1 MNGKVN
7 DGTMART
14 VTIEVTQEFAGMRL
28 DNFLVKQFPDLSRSR
43 CQQVIRDGRVKIDG
57 ATVTKPGFIL
67 RGKERIEVELPEPE
81 PTTLQPEPIPL
92 SVLYEDDDLLVVDK
106 PRGMVVHP
114 GAGVRRGT
122 LVNALLAMEIPLSDI
137 AGPDRLGIVHRLDK
151 GTSGVMVVAKTNFA
165 HLKLAQQFAEHKVD
179 KRYLAV
185 VVGEPE
191 FEHKVIAAPLMKH
204 PEDPEKFAVANRS
217 AVASH
222 IVDAVTEIWVRERF
236 RGFALLEVRPITG
249 RTHQIRVHLQHLG
262 LPVAGDE
269 TYNGRAKALKMARGL
284 KRDDLLN
291 ELQSLNG
298 QALHA
303 WKLTFVH
310 PRTNE
315 PISVEAPLPD
325 DMRKLLALLRGSE

>member
-1 MNGKVN
+1 
-7 DGTMART
+7 
-14 VTIEVTQEFAGMRL
+14 
-28 DNFLVKQFPDLSRSR
+28 
-43 CQQVIRDGRVKIDG
+43 
-57 ATVTKPGFIL
+57 
-67 RGKERIEVELPEPE
+67 
-81 PTTLQPEPIPL
+81 L

-204 PEDPEKFAVANRS
+204 PDDPEKFAVANRS